1 MKNKTLYRLPGI
13 SLALLL
19 VTSAL
24 SGGEKGSPIIPPSG
38 SPIFSVPTDSGN
50 GDANPYG
57 VAFVPNGFP
66 PGGPLRAGDVL
77 VSNFN
82 SNSGPPRDRHH
93 DRANQAEW
101 RPSILVL
108 RGDATAGADDSVGC
122 FEGRIRDRR
131 QLANHRW
138 YV

>member
-13 SLALLL
+13 GLALLL

-82 SNSGPPRDRHH
+82 SNSGLQGTGTTIVQIKQSGGPASLFFGGTHH
-93 DRANQAEW
+93 WD
-101 RPSILVL
+101 
-108 RGDATAGADDSVGC
+108 
-122 FEGRIRDRR
+122 
-131 QLANHRW
+131 
-138 YV
+138 